1 MEKITRA
8 LRVVFYSAFVLII
21 GCIFMSSIINDF
33 SLLTLIILIL
43 FIPGIYFIRRLIIK
57 YEVFFGKAL

>member
-21 GCIFMSSIINDF
+21 GCIFMSGHIFYTSVDN
-33 SLLTLIILIL
+33 
-43 FIPGIYFIRRLIIK
+43 
-57 YEVFFGKAL
+57 